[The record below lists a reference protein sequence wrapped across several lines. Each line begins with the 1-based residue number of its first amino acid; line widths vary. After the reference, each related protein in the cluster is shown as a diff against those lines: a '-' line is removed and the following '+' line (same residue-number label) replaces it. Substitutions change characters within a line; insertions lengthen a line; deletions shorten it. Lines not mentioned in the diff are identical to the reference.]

1 MTLLLFNNTDFSSS
15 ITFTTYLDSSFPFD
29 QIEYYTSAK
38 ETTTHTSCYL
48 LHISVPRRRRKSS
61 STPVRPVVTVIEEP
75 ISQYQQ
81 PLRPGPLSL
90 PITLP
95 FDIGSTIVNPI
106 DGSAY
111 QLIKPLGNGSYA
123 VVYMVR
129 EKNTGIFYAL
139 KCLSKAN
146 LSDYHLEIQHNE
158 VRLHERLSH
167 PNIVKLDNYFE
178 TPDWLFLVLEYCEG
192 QDLYYWLTQNNDGR
206 NPLTGK
212 LLSEKERMIIV
223 KQVFLQILDAV
234 GYCHLKGIAHRDL
247 KPENFIVMV
256 KNEFKGVQ
264 VKLTDFGLATDEKE
278 STDFDCGSKPYM
290 SYECR
295 NAMHD
300 TYNPRLADIWSLG
313 IILINLLYH
322 RSPWADPNPEE
333 CKTFVTFQLDKTG
346 FLMQRFP
353 TMPKNV
359 AQFLASRVFCNVSKG
374 RINIKEWKN
383 WCDRLVE
390 KMFIDEIEL
399 EDVFDD
405 GLAQGLSS
413 SISRESSSYSQ
424 RRQGHD
430 RHPSWSD
437 VFGDFENELS
447 ISRHSS
453 SRSRHSCRRS
463 SLHNRS
469 SQNTKLVETK
479 VRFAEKDDEYEN
491 QVENANNS
499 DADSGFGTDEDGNG
513 NIIKSF
519 KERVGAEASHENI
532 NPAKA
537 PLSVSPPKVI
547 YCKPKPWGDYRSRGH
562 QREGSTE
569 NASAISNAITNSHWS
584 SYNQRRERLE
594 QRRKEKQEQTLN
606 SLGAYRRRGSLNL
619 DTNDSSRLAVD
630 NKDDITTTRKRPQRP
645 SNTNKESVYTTSP
658 KRNEPTTRPSLRK
671 KSSQSIN
678 NFPLASSPPKPSVA
692 AFQSSFPPSNVNKA
706 IINNSNMSKQYSPK
720 SFDKTPKKVGRSTKN
735 HLGKMLAGV
744 VMFNR
749 GVKVGGQAVNE
760 NGD

>member
-1 MTLLLFNNTDFSSS
+1 MF
-15 ITFTTYLDSSFPFD
+15 
-29 QIEYYTSAK
+29 K
-38 ETTTHTSCYL
+38 
-48 LHISVPRRRRKSS
+48 RSS
-61 STPVRPVVTVIEEP
+61 STPVRSVVPVIEEP

-95 FDIGSTIVNPI
+95 FNIGSTIVNPI

-123 VVYMVR
+123 VVYLVR
-129 EKNTGIFYAL
+129 EKNTGNFYAL

-206 NPLTGK
+206 NPLTGT
-212 LLSEKERMIIV
+212 LLSEKERMVIL
-223 KQVFLQILDAV
+223 KQVFLQILSAV
-234 GYCHLKGIAHRDL
+234 GYCHMKGIAHRDL

-256 KNEFKGVQ
+256 KNDNEFKGVQ

-322 RSPWADPNPEE
+322 RSPWADPNPKE
-333 CKTFVTFQLDKTG
+333 CKTFVTFQLDKAG

-359 AQFLASRVFCNVSKG
+359 AQFLASRVFCNVGRG
-374 RINIKEWKN
+374 RIDIMEWKN

-390 KMFIDEIEL
+390 RMLLDENEL

-405 GLAQGLSS
+405 QELSS
-413 SISRESSSYSQ
+413 SISRGSSSSSQ

-430 RHPSWSD
+430 RHQSWSD
-437 VFGDFENELS
+437 VFGDFENEIAL
-447 ISRHSS
+447 SRHSS
-453 SRSRHSCRRS
+453 RRS
-463 SLHNRS
+463 SLYRS
-469 SQNTKLVETK
+469 PQNTKLVETK
-479 VRFAEKDDEYEN
+479 LRFAEKDEYEN
-491 QVENANNS
+491 QADNANNS

-513 NIIKSF
+513 NIIKRL
-519 KERVGAEASHENI
+519 KECVGAEASDENI

-547 YCKPKPWGDYRSRGH
+547 FCKPKPWGDYRSRGH
-562 QREGSTE
+562 QREGSTD
-569 NASAISNAITNSHWS
+569 NVPTTSNTTINSHWS

-619 DTNDSSRLAVD
+619 DTNDSGRLTAD
-630 NKDDITTTRKRPQRP
+630 NNNTTVTRKSPQRP
-645 SNTNKESVYTTSP
+645 SNMNQESAYTTPP
-658 KRNEPTTRPSLRK
+658 KRNAPPTRPPLRK
-671 KSSQSIN
+671 KSTRSIN

-692 AFQSSFPPSNVNKA
+692 AFQSTSFPSTSNDNKA
-706 IINNSNMSKQYSPK
+706 IINTPKQYFPK
-720 SFDKTPKKVGRSTKN
+720 SVDKTPKKVGKSTKN

-749 GVKVGGQAVNE
+749 GVKVGGQAINE
-760 NGD
+760 Y